1 MKLFTA
7 TYIFYFSLL
16 LFLNSCVFGQ
26 SEEEVSELKFIK
38 ILNTENQTSAP
49 EGERF
54 DLSGIVEAQ
63 NSVWVIADK
72 PWNNNIY
79 KSTISDHNISFSDG
93 ISFFVDFKI
102 DIEGIDFCDSSFFV
116 INEANNMVYEIKSN
130 NDTAKLIL
138 IDWNLTNYPANSDP
152 NAGLEGIAIDNE
164 NKVIYLAKERD
175 PSMLFKLNLKDRNI
189 EQVFGNLIN
198 NEESISDM
206 KYENGFLYLLER
218 ESSTILRINTQTQE
232 ILRVSIKNTLNPN
245 GLQLYTSENPEYGIA
260 EALLLKE
267 NEIWIGLDNNGTQT
281 NSEGINLGIK
291 KTTNPAIIIFERPEW
306 F

>member
-1 MKLFTA
+1 
-7 TYIFYFSLL
+7 
-16 LFLNSCVFGQ
+16 
-26 SEEEVSELKFIK
+26 
-38 ILNTENQTSAP
+38 
-49 EGERF
+49 
-54 DLSGIVEAQ
+54 
-63 NSVWVIADK
+63 
-72 PWNNNIY
+72 
-79 KSTISDHNISFSDG
+79 
-93 ISFFVDFKI
+93 
-102 DIEGIDFCDSSFFV
+102 
-116 INEANNMVYEIKSN
+116 MVYEIKSN

-152 NAGLEGIAIDNE
+152 NAGLEGIAIDSE